1 MASLDQLSFGMMR
14 RTRLIHFVGI
24 GGIGMSGIA
33 EVLLNL
39 GFLVRGSDLKD
50 SETARRL
57 RGLGADV
64 RLGHV
69 AENVVGADVVVL
81 SSAVKPSNPEVAA
94 ARAAKIP
101 VIRRAEMLAELMRIK
116 FGIAIAGTHGKTT
129 TTSLVAT
136 MLSHAGL
143 DPTVVVG
150 GKINKLG
157 SNAKLGQGPYLVAEA
172 DESDGSFLHLT
183 PTIAVIT
190 NIDVEHLDFYQGGL
204 PEIRRAFTD
213 FANRIPFY
221 GLAVLCAD
229 HPVVQSILPQIEKR
243 VVTYGTSPQADFQ
256 GRNLSFEG
264 PETSFELVVR
274 GKSRGR
280 HRLHMLGGHNV
291 NNALAALAVAEEL
304 AIAPELAREGLES
317 FDGVDRRFSVRGVV
331 GEVMVVD
338 DYGHHPEEVR
348 VTLDGARRA
357 YPDRPILVG
366 FQPPRYPRTRDL
378 LPDFAAAFHE
388 ADRLWVVPIYAAG
401 EEPIEGVSSDTLVQ
415 AARGRGHRSVELA
428 ASVDAVASALADEAK
443 PGDLVITF
451 GAGDITR
458 AATMVVERLRQR
470 SAPPHK
476 GGA

>member
-1 MASLDQLSFGMMR
+1 MMR

-39 GFLVRGSDLKD
+39 GFQVRGSDLKD

-69 AENVVGADVVVL
+69 GENVAGADVVVI
-81 SSAVKPSNPEVAA
+81 SSAVKATNPEVAA

-101 VIRRAEMLAELMRIK
+101 VIRRAEMLAELMRLK

-129 TTSLVAT
+129 TTSMVAT
-136 MLSHAGL
+136 ILTHAGL

-157 SNAKLGQGPYLVAEA
+157 SNAQLGQGPYLVAEA

-183 PTIAVIT
+183 PTIAVVT
-190 NIDVEHLDFYQGGL
+190 NIDVEHLDFYEGGL
-204 PEIRRAFTD
+204 PQIRAAFRD

-229 HPVVQSILPQIEKR
+229 HPVVQAMLPEIEKR

-256 GRNLSFEG
+256 GRDLHFEG

-280 HRLHMLGGHNV
+280 HALKMLGAHNV
-291 NNALAALAVAEEL
+291 KNALAALAIAEEL
-304 AIAPELAREGLES
+304 AIAPEVAKEGLYA

-331 GEVMVVD
+331 SDVMVVD

-348 VTLDGARRA
+348 VTLEGARRA
-357 YPDRPILVG
+357 YPNRRILVG
-366 FQPPRYPRTRDL
+366 FQPHRYTRTRDL

-388 ADRLWVVPIYAAG
+388 ADRLYVVPIYAAG
-401 EEPIEGVSSDTLVQ
+401 EDPIEGVSSRALVE
-415 AARGRGHRSVELA
+415 AARGRGHRAVDVAE
-428 ASVDAVASALADEAK
+428 SVDAVAIALADEAR
-443 PGDLVITF
+443 PGDLIMTF

-458 AATMVVERLRQR
+458 AAPMVVERLKQR
-470 SAPPHK
+470 SFAPHSPG